1 MLQSDNQ
8 PQGEVSEDGLKKTVS
23 EQHQT
28 ISKLLTEKDE
38 LRNSLQIA
46 AIEV

>member
-1 MLQSDNQ
+1 MLRSGDQ